1 MSVPATFSDPAF
13 ESRNLSKEDFRLAYE
28 EGHDADLRSTSGP
41 DVTHE
46 KRSFN
51 ADLEKGD
58 HPSTATSEAPTV
70 VEDET
75 SEPKDPNIVWWD
87 EPADQDP
94 ANPMNWSSG
103 KKWGNIAVLSAITF
117 VTPLAS
123 SMFAPGVPAVMQDF
137 RTDNTMLATFVVS
150 VYILGFALG
159 PLVVAPM
166 SEMYGRLPLYLITNV
181 LFVVFTIACAVSNS
195 MSMLIGFR
203 FLAGCVGSAPMTIGA
218 GTIADIMPA
227 TQRARAMAFWAMG
240 PLLGP
245 VVGPVA
251 GGFLVDAKGWR
262 WVFWLIAIIAGATTA
277 ASFVLLR
284 ETYAPVLLDRKAARL
299 RKETGNPDLKSKL
312 HSGLPPKELFARSIV
327 RPTKM
332 LFLSPIVSLLSV
344 YMSIAYGILYLL
356 FTTFTFVF
364 EQQYRFSSGEV
375 GLTYIASGIGMIL
388 GLAVVGS
395 ISDRI
400 IKQHTAKGEQHKP
413 ELRIPIFLTVPAG
426 LSLALGLFLYGWTA
440 EKQVQWAVPL
450 LGTLFVGLGL
460 MAIFMCIQTYLVDAF
475 TVHAASAMAANT
487 VLRSLFGALLPLCGL
502 DMYEVLGLGWG
513 NSLLGFVALA
523 MVPIPALFRMYGERI
538 RTSPRFQVKF

>member
-299 RKETGNPDLKSKL
+299 RKET
-312 HSGLPPKELFARSIV
+312 
-327 RPTKM
+327 
-332 LFLSPIVSLLSV
+332 VSLLSV